1 LFLLEGEKVILD
13 ALAARVPLNDVF
25 VGESAA
31 TRPSIEDAA
40 TSAGITPQVV
50 SESVIRVLSETT
62 TPQGCVAVAR
72 MPLRSLDEV
81 GGDLVL
87 VLAEVRD
94 PGNAGTLVRSA
105 VAAGAGF
112 VVFSSGSVD
121 PFGPKTVRAS
131 AGALFRTGI
140 VRGVD
145 LGDALQRLKD
155 VGFASLAGDP
165 HSRRTIEEVAL
176 DRPVAVVVGNEAWGV
191 PEAAAALV
199 TEFVGIPMPG
209 PVESLNVA
217 VAGSLLLFEC
227 IRKRAETKR

>member
-1 LFLLEGEKVILD
+1 VILD
-13 ALAARVPLNDVF
+13 ALASQVPLDDVF
-25 VGESAA
+25 VGASAP

-40 TSAGITPQVV
+40 ASAGIRPQIV
-50 SESVIRVLSETT
+50 SESVIRVLSDTT

-81 GGDLVL
+81 EGDLVL

-94 PGNAGTLVRSA
+94 PGNAGTLIRSA

-131 AGALFRTGI
+131 AGTVFGTGI
-140 VRGVD
+140 VRDVD
-145 LGDALQRLKD
+145 LTDALRRLKEG
-155 VGFASLAGDP
+155 GFASLAGDP
-165 HSRRTIEEVAL
+165 RSSSTIDEVAL
-176 DRPVAVVVGNEAWGV
+176 DRPIAVVVGNEAWGV

-199 TEFVGIPMPG
+199 TEFVSIPMPG

-227 IRKRAETKR
+227 IRKRAEIER

>member
-1 LFLLEGEKVILD
+1 LFLLEGEKMILD
-13 ALAARVPLNDVF
+13 ALAARVPLDDVF
-25 VGESAA
+25 VGESA
-31 TRPSIEDAA
+31 TSRRSIEDSA

-50 SESVIRVLSETT
+50 SESVIRALSETT

-81 GGDLVL
+81 EGDLVL

-140 VRGVD
+140 VRDVD
-145 LGDALQRLKD
+145 VSDALKRLED

-165 HSRRTIEEVAL
+165 HSSRTIEEVAL
-176 DRPVAVVVGNEAWGV
+176 DRPIAVVVGNEAWGV

-199 TEFVGIPMPG
+199 TEFVAIPMPG

-227 IRKRAETKR
+227 IRKRTETRR